1 MTMEEHIKDT
11 HLYIYKITNNLNG
24 KTYIGQHKSNLKDDN
39 YFGSGTVIKQAIKK
53 YGKENFTKT
62 IIQECLTQEELN
74 KAEIQWIKKE
84 KSIGK
89 AEYNIAGGGQ
99 KCSNPFQYKT
109 EEEKRKIYNKSGKSR
124 KGRPSGSSGKR
135 FKKFDTGFHKAIQQP
150 CKSRRSIQCLET
162 GQIFKSIREC
172 SDILKIS
179 HEAIKDYL
187 DNGRTTPIGG
197 YTFKEIKLKIP
208 YVIILENE
216 QTFETIMDCANFIG
230 CDRTNVIKNIKKK
243 TKQCSGYHIVYFSE
257 YDKNNNPYLGLP
269 RYNESKQKYTTK
281 KGHSVK
287 CIELNKT
294 FKSLAEAERETGANF
309 TNISM
314 CCTGIRK
321 TAGGYHW
328 KYSE

>member
-135 FKKFDTGFHKAIQQP
+135 FKKFDTGFHK
-150 CKSRRSIQCLET
+150 
-162 GQIFKSIREC
+162 
-172 SDILKIS
+172 
-179 HEAIKDYL
+179 AIKDYL